1 MPWST
6 SDVSGK
12 TKKATSPKAKR
23 QWTHVAN
30 SALAR
35 GESEKTASMEA
46 NGVVKKRKK
55 SHSEMAATMYGSGK
69 EK

>member
-23 QWTHVAN
+23 QWTDVAN

-35 GESEKTASMEA
+35 GESEKTAIMEA
-46 NGVVKKRKK
+46 NGVAKKRRKK
-55 SHSEMAATMYGSGK
+55 SHSEMVQTMYGGK
-69 EK
+69 

>member
-23 QWTHVAN
+23 QWTDVAN

-35 GESEKTASMEA
+35 GESEKTAIMEA
-46 NGVVKKRKK
+46 NGVAKKRKK
-55 SHSEMAATMYGSGK
+55 THSEMAATMYGK

>member
-30 SALAR
+30 DALAR
-35 GESEKTASMEA
+35 GESEKTAIMEA
-46 NGVVKKRKK
+46 NGVAKKRRKK
-55 SHSEMAATMYGSGK
+55 SHSEMAQTMYGGK
-69 EK
+69 